1 MNLYNDFVNK
11 YKSLNIL
18 NGLQSCI
25 NNKLYNTTNES
36 LEYNK
41 KIDKDI

>member
-1 MNLYNDFVNK
+1 MVY
-11 YKSLNIL
+11 
-18 NGLQSCI
+18 NGLIQNNI